1 MLKRAYSLIEL
12 KSVSEE
18 SDEWVIT
25 GMATTPTPD
34 RYNDIVDPLGAEF
47 KELIPLLWQHQA
59 SLPVGNTALGKPTK
73 KGIPFTSRIPKVA
86 EAGKLKDRIDEA
98 VQSVKYGLVRAVSIG
113 FRVLK
118 DGMEFLDNGGI
129 KFLKTEIMELSLVT
143 IPANMEATIAT
154 VKSIDRDVR
163 RAALGT
169 GVRPTVRLD
178 TKSAGVSAS
187 GSTNSVQE
195 FKKVKISDQIKAFEA
210 KRQAAA
216 ERMEALMTKAA
227 DETRVLETEEQDEY
241 DGLNDT
247 VEQVDAH
254 LVRLRKLETSQV
266 SKATPVTG
274 VRSVE
279 DGAAARASL
288 DRHITVGDSLPK
300 GLEFARYVRCL
311 LLAKGDV
318 MRAHEIAKS
327 NFPDNTRVHSILKA
341 AVAAGTTTDSTWAAP
356 LVDYQTLAGE
366 FIEFLRPQTI
376 LGKFGL
382 GGVPSLRQIPF
393 NVRMGRQTS
402 GGSGYWVG
410 EGKPKPLTKFDYEEV
425 TLRWAKVA
433 NIAVLSEELVRFSNP
448 SADLL
453 VRQALAD
460 ALRERMDIDFVDPGK
475 AEVSNVSPASILNGV
490 VGITS
495 AGNTSANA
503 RTDIQELM
511 QAFIDNNLTPTN
523 GVFIMGTANALALS
537 MMQNALGQAV
547 FPNITMNG
555 GTLSGLPVIT
565 SEYISQLSD
574 SSGSPVILVNASDV
588 FLADD
593 GVVTID
599 ASREASLQML
609 DNPTNDVT
617 GATVATSMISMF
629 QTNSVA
635 LRAERVINWKKRRAA
650 AAAYISQAAYNSAS

>member
-1 MLKRAYSLIEL
+1 
-12 KSVSEE
+12 
-18 SDEWVIT
+18 
-25 GMATTPTPD
+25 MATTPSPD
-34 RYNDIVDPLGAEF
+34 RYGDIVNPLGASF
-47 KELIPLLWQHQA
+47 KDSIPLLWQHAA
-59 SLPVGNTALGKPTK
+59 SLPVGTTALGKPTK
-73 KGIPFTSRIPKVA
+73 KGIPFTSTVPKVA
-86 EAGKLKDRIDEA
+86 EAGRLKDRIDEA
-98 VQSVKYGLVRAVSIG
+98 IQSVKYGLVKAVSIG
-113 FRVLK
+113 FRVLN
-118 DGMEFLDNGGI
+118 DAYEVMQNGGI
-129 KFLKTEIMELSLVT
+129 KFEEYEIMELSLVT

-154 VKSIDRDVR
+154 VKSIDRGVR
-163 RAALGT
+163 KAALGT
-169 GVRPTVRLD
+169 GDRPTSVVVRIAGD
-178 TKSAGVSAS
+178 SAAS
-187 GSTNSVQE
+187 SNQSSQE
-195 FKKVKISDQIKAFEA
+195 RTEMKVRDQIKAFEA

-216 ERMEALMTKAA
+216 ERMEAIMTKAA
-227 DETRVLETEEQDEY
+227 EETRTLETEEQEEY
-241 DGLNDT
+241 DNLST
-247 VEQVDAH
+247 EVESVDAH
-254 LVRLRKLETSQV
+254 LVRLRSLERSQV
-266 SKATPVTG
+266 AKATPVEG

-279 DGAAARASL
+279 DGAAARGPS
-288 DRHITVGDSLPK
+288 DRVISVRRELPA
-300 GLEFARYVRCL
+300 GMEFARYVRCL
-311 LLAKGDV
+311 LLAKGDA

-327 NFPDNTRVHSILKA
+327 NFPDDNRIHSVLKA
-341 AVAAGTTTDSTWAAP
+341 AVAAGTTTDTTWAAP
-356 LVDYQTLAGE
+356 LVEYQTLVAE

-376 LGKFGL
+376 IGKFGL
-382 GGVPSLRQIPF
+382 NGVPALRNIPF

-410 EGKPKPLTKFDYEEV
+410 EGAPKPLTKFDFDEV

-460 ALRERMDIDFVDPGK
+460 ALRERMDIDFVDPAK

-490 VGITS
+490 LGLTS
-495 AGNTSANA
+495 AGDTSANA
-503 RTDIQELM
+503 RTDIQALM
-511 QAFIDNNLTPTN
+511 QAFIDANLTPTS

-574 SSGSPVILVNASDV
+574 SSGSPVILVNANDI

-609 DNPTNDVT
+609 DNPTNTPV
-617 GATVATSMISMF
+617 GGTVATSMVSMF

-635 LRAERVINWKKRRAA
+635 MRAERVINWKKRRAA
-650 AAAYISQAAYNSAS
+650 AAQYITQASYNSAS